1 MSRFSGPCLLIG
13 LGVTLVC
20 LGAGRPDGTGDPE
33 HTGQQTPNLT
43 VRGSAE
49 LHKPAD
55 QLRLRIGVV
64 TEASQA
70 QQALGQNSQR
80 MDAVV
85 RAVKKAG
92 IAEGE
97 YETGRFSLQ
106 PVYARRPRQAAPDWR
121 PQIIAYQA
129 TNTLA
134 IKTKKLELAGEL
146 IQAANEAGAN
156 SIDSIGFDLAD
167 PRAHRAEAISRATA
181 HALADARIL
190 ADAAN
195 IKLVRI
201 ISIVLDGARPLPITT
216 AARRGMAMAEA
227 AVSPPIVAGEV
238 TVHASVTVVYE
249 IASP

>member
-20 LGAGRPDGTGDPE
+20 LGAGRPDGTSDPE

-106 PVYARRPRQAAPDWR
+106 PIYARRPRQAAPDWR

-129 TNTLA
+129 TNILA

-201 ISIVLDGARPLPITT
+201 ISIVLDGARPLPIAT

-238 TVHASVTVVYE
+238 SVHASVTVVYE

>member
-1 MSRFSGPCLLIG
+1 MSRFSGPWLLIG
-13 LGVTLVC
+13 LGATLVC
-20 LGAGRPDGTGDPE
+20 LGAGHPDGTG
-33 HTGQQTPNLT
+33 QQAPSLT

-55 QLRLRIGVV
+55 RLRLRIGVV
-64 TEASQA
+64 TEAAQA
-70 QQALGQNSQR
+70 PEALGQNSRR

-106 PVYARRPRQAAPDWR
+106 PIYARRPRQAAPDWR

-134 IKTKKLELAGEL
+134 IKTKKLKLAGEL

-201 ISIVLDGARPLPITT
+201 ISIVLDGARPLPIAT